1 MPLAYKCNLV
11 VAKGYPEPHPSPLS
25 HAGEKSLHSSMAQSW
40 GRSNGMFQCHE
51 MSLCFISPAYQW
63 CRRCL
68 VINHTPQMSV
78 MGSTLRFPWAT
89 KVYEPQKTLEL
100 LHSSWEFHLPDQ
112 FNLICGGFFFF
123 RRPGIMTWPRY
134 ENFCL
139 THWSFSFDAL
149 KPAFP
154 RILQT
159 IMEAFSQFFSVRAET
174 MMSSAYC
181 RMQTE
186 DSKSIFFF
194 LVFFHRSGEDGWW
207 FSIPFLVF
215 APPIL

>member
-11 VAKGYPEPHPSPLS
+11 VAKGYTEPYPSPLS

-112 FNLICGGFFFF
+112 FNLICGGFFFEDLALW
-123 RRPGIMTWPRY
+123 RDPGTRTFAWP
-134 ENFCL
+134 
-139 THWSFSFDAL
+139 TG
-149 KPAFP
+149 AFLLMLWNQRSP
-154 RILQT
+154 
-159 IMEAFSQFFSVRAET
+159 E
-174 MMSSAYC
+174 YC
-181 RMQTE
+181 RQ
-186 DSKSIFFF
+186 
-194 LVFFHRSGEDGWW
+194 
-207 FSIPFLVF
+207 
-215 APPIL
+215 